1 MPPKLP
7 KKEQKPAASDFSLP
21 PSMHAQMES
30 DPLRHGG
37 QEEDEQSN
45 SSDDGGSI
53 ESISLSESG
62 TAETIVR
69 HAASHPI
76 NIDNHGQHALNANDE
91 ASARATIEALLSS
104 NESAA
109 PNVAGSSPATEQS
122 NNMAAAAINTE
133 LILRLLDKMT
143 MQTQLHLQPKK
154 RLRLK
159 DEERRLAIEPNKLN
173 RNAQL
178 VELKEWEQSIR
189 NLH

>member
-1 MPPKLP
+1 MDPECP
-7 KKEQKPAASDFSLP
+7 SLTK
-21 PSMHAQMES
+21 
-30 DPLRHGG
+30 
-37 QEEDEQSN
+37 N
-45 SSDDGGSI
+45 Y
-53 ESISLSESG
+53 
-62 TAETIVR
+62 
-69 HAASHPI
+69 
-76 NIDNHGQHALNANDE
+76 HGQHALNANDE

-133 LILRLLDKMT
+133 LILRLLEKMT

-159 DEERRLAIEPNKLN
+159 DEERRLVIEPNKLN